1 MNPWTLGAIA
11 LVGGVCG
18 VLIANIVITISHLGD
33 MQDVWSDEDEL

>member
-11 LVGGVCG
+11 IAGGLCG
-18 VLIANIVITISHLGD
+18 ILIANIVITISHLGD